1 MNLSFLKNSVTM
13 SSLSSSSEP
22 LLLEKQNHHPRDSRI
37 TFREHDH
44 KYFVAVSISVTGLIG
59 SLFPE
64 FKEREVCEKMLDSR
78 VFPTLPK
85 HNVYRNMPI
94 WARVEN
100 EGDTLVVNT
109 HWCKGAYIYGREKAI
124 DLILAYWEANRVQAA
139 SLGTAMHRDIELTL
153 NGVEVKNETKEY
165 GYFLEYRGMM
175 EKAGWQPYR
184 TEQTLFD
191 QLLDL
196 AGSCDMQFTRGERD
210 EEGRLK
216 IMVSDWK
223 RSKKIETEKQMA
235 KRAWSGGAPPRSQQK
250 SLFYSVES
258 VQVLAREV
266 VRCRCRWDG
275 VRCVSPGQ
283 SHLPL
288 LPGAGHGAR
297 GPGHRCVASRPG
309 RTHAGCAQAVAAE
322 RGEWRGDGGH
332 KQQQQQFDEHSG
344 RGRWRCQASEAEI
357 NTLLHA
363 FEHKRFACARAVCQQ

>member
-1 MNLSFLKNSVTM
+1 M

-223 RSKKIETEKQMA
+223 RSKKIETENKWQSGLGPVAHLQDHNKNHYFIQLNLYKYLLEKWYDVVVVGMEFVVFHPDNPTFLCFPVPDMEREVRDIVAWRADQVGPMRGVLKRSQPSEVSGAGMAGINSNSNSSTSTPAEAGGDA
-235 KRAWSGGAPPRSQQK
+235 KRVKQK
-250 SLFYSVES
+250 
-258 VQVLAREV
+258 
-266 VRCRCRWDG
+266 
-275 VRCVSPGQ
+275 
-283 SHLPL
+283 
-288 LPGAGHGAR
+288 
-297 GPGHRCVASRPG
+297 
-309 RTHAGCAQAVAAE
+309 
-322 RGEWRGDGGH
+322 
-332 KQQQQQFDEHSG
+332 
-344 RGRWRCQASEAEI
+344 
-357 NTLLHA
+357 
-363 FEHKRFACARAVCQQ
+363 